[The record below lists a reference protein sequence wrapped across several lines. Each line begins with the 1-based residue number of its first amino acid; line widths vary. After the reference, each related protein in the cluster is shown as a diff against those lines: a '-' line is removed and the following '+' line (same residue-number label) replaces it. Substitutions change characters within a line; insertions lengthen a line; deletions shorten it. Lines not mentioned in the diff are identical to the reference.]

1 MGAPTVSGP
10 LIDHPWYFHQFFQLS
25 VVHTNST
32 FASERTIEAVSTLP
46 QRTPPA
52 TANDQ
57 RATNMFKARKFS
69 EPPAKRNALLTPRV
83 DPLTALK
90 RQRTDDEYA
99 VTAAAPA
106 SSSSAGY
113 ALLGV
118 EPSADCAVAVVNSLP
133 ANVRDQVRDERPS
146 AQDQQRNIHTCR
158 AWLPTATKTAGS
170 SRGDLHYVFVLR
182 TKVLVWQPEQRHVLS
197 LELPDDVLEQDEAMT
212 PFLLYLYGQG
222 LSLMLVSKSGLVLF
236 WEDIELSYE
245 NTPLSVQ
252 IPLQPQ
258 ESVMTHAEA
267 GMPLDKLAR
276 SSGSSAEALQSVF
289 CWSNQGNVWEIA
301 MEDRRIRVRTFEKR
315 NAGFLSGLTK
325 SVSQFFFASAGAS
338 SRSGTASS
346 GLQDPNLPVQYAH
359 VIASAPNDGY
369 DSMGSEDTADLL
381 VLYANGMIERKTF
394 NVGDALDCSSESRW
408 QIDAH
413 RTAISYFSEHFP
425 EYHLAKVTVVSFPY
439 VNDDSFAV
447 LVAYVCSSRQESS
460 AKVKYATFHFSL
472 VDNDMTEAPEPEWT
486 YVLDYEPA
494 FVESEESERYFHVE
508 SFPVT
513 RQAFYLV
520 WTKSTP
526 VQVSSVLLP
535 ESSQGSVRSAAFSL
549 QGLMDR
555 SACAFG
561 LHTEPSPYSQDALKG
576 SVSFILLD
584 DEVNASTG
592 SVCAATASNMQK
604 LEVSRSFSG
613 KIHRPAAQ
621 ADSQVNKPG
630 VEGFTTLLMTHFH
643 EDPHSSSTVRIGNQE
658 IPAAA
663 QAAVS
668 LVFEI
673 LDAKSSSGLRWGT
686 EFANS
691 SVGSSHATANVAHV
705 TPKLVRYQL
714 EEKRSRH
721 VEFLK
726 FLENRCGSIWQYI
739 QQSSELKRYLIEA
752 EEKLHAAI
760 ALSKFQGSIV
770 TSEDDTDLL
779 TIQRRLTGQFL
790 LHAIDRTVEQ
800 RGYDKEQL
808 RMAGYSAFDV
818 FYCEVSKLPE
828 LFQHLNVELEKLASS
843 IGESDPTYLY
853 ALLESGCSMLSMLRV
868 PALSAS
874 ARFAPTGSWMFTHQV
889 REIILEQISRS
900 SGLIG
905 YSKMRPTQNTTR
917 WEIDEVLEITEQI
930 EQLGTVLLDAYVRFL
945 PTKNGEEAEE
955 LRKETERSKRIILN
969 PLVYIA
975 TTAASSYSTDAS
987 LMDIEQFETYSRKR
1001 ISLFTKCV
1009 ALCEK
1014 YAYFEGMIFLV
1025 YVEDEENVRK
1035 MDYALGKLPK
1045 SSAAKRLESYCKEY
1059 EKFPHFLYCW
1069 YAGKI
1074 RHPWLPSFAHEGE
1087 AQSRMLAYLLANT
1100 HLFGPSLHQYVKEDE
1115 HLSAFAWCTSVSV
1128 ERYDQTTQFALRD
1141 AQDEFHSLPKRKTMA
1156 SIAKIAALAM
1166 PKKSRNEENMN
1177 EVRREVLLITF
1188 RLPPNVCRK

>member
-1 MGAPTVSGP
+1 
-10 LIDHPWYFHQFFQLS
+10 
-25 VVHTNST
+25 
-32 FASERTIEAVSTLP
+32 
-46 QRTPPA
+46 
-52 TANDQ
+52 
-57 RATNMFKARKFS
+57 MFKARKFS
-69 EPPAKRNALLTPRV
+69 EPPAKRNVALLTPRV

-90 RQRTDDEYA
+90 RQRTEDEYA

-106 SSSSAGY
+106 SSSSTGH

-118 EPSADCAVAVVNSLP
+118 ETSSDCTVAVVNSMP
-133 ANVRDQVRDERPS
+133 VNVRDQVHAERPS
-146 AQDQQRNIHTCR
+146 AQDQQRDMHTCR

-170 SRGDLHYVFVLR
+170 SRSDLHYVFVLR
-182 TKVLVWQPEQRHVLS
+182 TKVLVWHPEQRHVLS
-197 LELPDDVLEQDEAMT
+197 LELPDDALEDDETMA

-258 ESVMTHAEA
+258 EIVMTHAEA
-267 GMPLDKLAR
+267 GMPLDKLTR
-276 SSGSSAEALQSVF
+276 SGSSADLLQSVF
-289 CWSNQGNVWEIA
+289 CWSNQGNIWEIA

-325 SVSQFFFASAGAS
+325 SVSQFFFASAGTS
-338 SRSGTASS
+338 SRSGTSSS
-346 GLQDPNLPVQYAH
+346 GLQDPNVPVKYVH

-425 EYHLAKVTVVSFPY
+425 DSHLAKVSVVSFPY

-447 LVAYVCSSRQESS
+447 LVAFVCSSRQESS
-460 AKVKYATFHFSL
+460 AKVKYAIFHFTLADS
-472 VDNDMTEAPEPEWT
+472 DIYAAPEPEWT
-486 YVLDYEPA
+486 YVLDYEPL
-494 FVESEESERYFHVE
+494 FTESEESGRYFHVQ
-508 SFPVT
+508 SLPVT

-520 WTKSTP
+520 WTKSNP
-526 VQVSSVLLP
+526 VQFSSVLLP
-535 ESSQGSVRSAAFSL
+535 ESSQGSVRSSAFSL
-549 QGLMDR
+549 QGLMGR

-576 SVSFILLD
+576 SVSFVLLD
-584 DEVNASTG
+584 DEINPSTG

-604 LEVSRSFSG
+604 LEISRSFSG
-613 KIHRPAAQ
+613 KIHRPTAHV
-621 ADSQVNKPG
+621 DPQVSKPG
-630 VEGFTTLLMTHFH
+630 VEGFTTLLMSHFH
-643 EDPHSSSTVRIGNQE
+643 EDPRSSLTIRIGNQE

-663 QAAVS
+663 QAAIS
-668 LVFEI
+668 LVFQI
-673 LDAKSSSGLRWGT
+673 LDAKSSSGLRWGS
-686 EFANS
+686 EFTNS
-691 SVGSSHATANVAHV
+691 SVDSSHATADVTLV

-714 EEKRSRH
+714 EEKRSRL

-770 TSEDDTDLL
+770 LSEDDSDSQ

-843 IGESDPTYLY
+843 IGESDPTFLY
-853 ALLESGCSMLSMLRV
+853 ALLESGCSMLSMLQA
-868 PALSAS
+868 PALSPS
-874 ARFAPTGSWMFTHQV
+874 ARFTPTGSWMFTHQV

-900 SGLIG
+900 SALMG

-917 WEIDEVLEITEQI
+917 WEVDEVLEMTEQI

-955 LRKETERSKRIILN
+955 LRKEAERSKRIILN

-975 TTAASSYSTDAS
+975 TTAVSSYSTDSS
-987 LMDIEQFETYSRKR
+987 LMDIEQFESYSRKR
-1001 ISLFTKCV
+1001 TSLFTKCV
-1009 ALCEK
+1009 TLCEK
-1014 YAYFEGMIFLV
+1014 YAYFEGMVFLI
-1025 YVEDEENVRK
+1025 YVEDEENIRK

-1045 SSAAKRLESYCKEY
+1045 SSAAKRLKSYCKEY
-1059 EKFPHFLYCW
+1059 EKFPHFLFCW

-1074 RHPWLPSFAHEGE
+1074 RHPWLHSFAHEGE

-1100 HLFGPSLHQYVKEDE
+1100 QLFGPSLHQYVKEDE
-1115 HLSAFAWCTSVSV
+1115 HFSAFAWCTSVSA

-1156 SIAKIAALAM
+1156 SIAKIAALAV

-1177 EVRREVLLITF
+1177 EVRREVFIMASFVSLCLLKVMLI
-1188 RLPPNVCRK
+1188 LL